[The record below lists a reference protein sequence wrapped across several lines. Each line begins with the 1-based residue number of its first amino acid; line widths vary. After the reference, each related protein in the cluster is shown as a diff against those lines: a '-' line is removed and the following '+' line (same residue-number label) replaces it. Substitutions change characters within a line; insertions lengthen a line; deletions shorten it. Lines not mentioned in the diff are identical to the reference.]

1 LASKKNEYYKVK
13 PTQDIELTLSSLGI
27 YPVCGIDEAGRG
39 AIAGPLVAAA
49 VILPPRCDIPLDD
62 SKKLSPKERSAIAHR
77 IKETAIGIGL
87 GIVEPN
93 EIDAKGL
100 SWANKEAF
108 KRALLDLDVEV
119 KGIITDA
126 LKIDTDIFQINIID
140 GDEIC
145 ASVSAA
151 SIIAKVSRDS
161 IMDYYDRLFPQ
172 YDFSHNK
179 GYPTPSHRERLKIYK
194 PSIIHRVSF
203 SPVREVLEY
212 EE

>member
-1 LASKKNEYYKVK
+1 MASRKNKYHKVK
-13 PTQDIELTLSSLGI
+13 PTQDIELNLSSKGI

-49 VILPPRCDIPLDD
+49 VILPPKCKIYLDD
-62 SKKLSPKERSAIAHR
+62 SKKLTPKQRESIAR
-77 IKETAIGIGL
+77 DIKEVAIDIGL
-87 GIVEPN
+87 GIVEPK
-93 EIDAKGL
+93 EIDINGL
-100 SWANKEAF
+100 AWANREAF

-126 LKIDTDIFQINIID
+126 LVIDVDIFQLNIID

-161 IMDYYDRLFPQ
+161 IMEYYDKLFPQ

-179 GYPTPSHRERLKIYK
+179 GYPTPSHRERLRIYR
-194 PSIIHRVSF
+194 PSIIHRISF

>member
-1 LASKKNEYYKVK
+1 MAPKKNRNNKVES
-13 PTQDIELTLSSLGI
+13 TQDIELVLSSQGI

-49 VILPPRCDIPLDD
+49 VILPLKCSIPLVD
-62 SKKLSPKERSAIAHR
+62 SKKLSPRERELIASK
-77 IKETAIGIGL
+77 IKEVALGIGL
-87 GIVEPN
+87 GIVQPE

-100 SWANKEAF
+100 SWANKEVF
-108 KRALLDLDVEV
+108 KRALLDLDIEV

-126 LKIDTDIFQINIID
+126 LGIDVDVFQLNIID

-161 IMDYYDRLFPQ
+161 IMNYYDRLFPQ

-179 GYPTPSHRERLKIYK
+179 GYPTPSHKERLRIYK
-194 PSIIHRVSF
+194 PSVIHRVSF

>member
-1 LASKKNEYYKVK
+1 MASTKNEYYKVK
-13 PTQDIELTLSSLGI
+13 PTQDIELNLSSLGI

-49 VILPPRCDIPLDD
+49 VILPPKCDISLDD
-62 SKKLSPKERSAIAHR
+62 SKKLSPRERVVIAHR
-77 IKETAIGIGL
+77 IREVAIDIGL
-87 GIVEPN
+87 GIVEPK
-93 EIDAKGL
+93 EIDSKGL
-100 SWANKEAF
+100 SWANREAF
-108 KRALLDLDVEV
+108 KRALLDLDIEV

-126 LKIDTDIFQINIID
+126 LGIDIDIFQVNIID
-140 GDEIC
+140 GDEVC

-161 IMDYYDRLFPQ
+161 IMDYYDKLFPQ

-179 GYPTPSHRERLKIYK
+179 GYPTPSHKERLKIYK

>member
-1 LASKKNEYYKVK
+1 MASRKNKYNKVES
-13 PTQDIELTLSSLGI
+13 TQDIELALFSQEI

-49 VILPPRCDIPLDD
+49 VVLPLRCDVPLVD
-62 SKKLSPKERSAIAHR
+62 SKKLSPRERELIACR
-77 IKETAIGIGL
+77 IREIALGIGL
-87 GIVEPN
+87 GIVQPE
-93 EIDAKGL
+93 EIDTKGL

-108 KRALLDLDVEV
+108 KRALLDLDVDV

-126 LKIDTDIFQINIID
+126 LGIDVDIFQLNIID

-161 IMDYYDRLFPQ
+161 IMNYYDKLFPQ

-179 GYPTPSHRERLKIYK
+179 GYPTPSHKERLKVYK
-194 PSIIHRVSF
+194 PSVIHRISF

>member
-1 LASKKNEYYKVK
+1 MASRKNKYNKVES
-13 PTQDIELTLSSLGI
+13 TQDIELALFSQEI

-49 VILPPRCDIPLDD
+49 VVLPLRCDVPLFD
-62 SKKLSPKERSAIAHR
+62 SKKLSPRERELIAHKIR
-77 IKETAIGIGL
+77 EIALGIGL
-87 GIVEPN
+87 GIVQPE
-93 EIDAKGL
+93 EIDANGL

-108 KRALLDLDVEV
+108 KRALLDLDVDV

-126 LKIDTDIFQINIID
+126 LGIDVDIFQLNIIN

-161 IMDYYDRLFPQ
+161 IMNYYDKIFPQ

-179 GYPTPSHRERLKIYK
+179 GYPTPSHKERLKIYK
-194 PSIIHRVSF
+194 PSVIHRISF

>member
-1 LASKKNEYYKVK
+1 MASRKNRYNKVES
-13 PTQDIELTLSSLGI
+13 TQDIELALFSQGI
-27 YPVCGIDEAGRG
+27 HPVCGIDEAGRG

-49 VILPPRCDIPLDD
+49 VVLPIRCNIPLVD
-62 SKKLSPKERSAIAHR
+62 SKKLSPKEREVTACKIREVAID
-77 IKETAIGIGL
+77 IGL
-87 GIVEPN
+87 GIVQPS
-93 EIDAKGL
+93 EIDVNGL

-108 KRALLDLDVEV
+108 KRAFLDLDVEV
-119 KGIITDA
+119 KGVITDA
-126 LKIDTDIFQINIID
+126 LGLDVDVFQLNIVD

-161 IMDYYDRLFPQ
+161 IMNYYDRLFPQ

-179 GYPTPSHRERLKIYK
+179 GYPTPSHKERLKIYK
-194 PSIIHRVSF
+194 PSVIHRVSF
-203 SPVREVLEY
+203 SPVKEVLEY